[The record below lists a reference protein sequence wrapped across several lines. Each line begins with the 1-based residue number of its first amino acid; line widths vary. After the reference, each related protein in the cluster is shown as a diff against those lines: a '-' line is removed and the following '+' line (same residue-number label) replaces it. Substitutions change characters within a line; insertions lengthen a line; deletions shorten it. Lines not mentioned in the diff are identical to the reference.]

1 MRIEPGSVV
10 TPDLLA
16 EVRAHKAELLAV
28 LPEAPAP
35 RWENRS
41 KESATLEA
49 GPRRPLRVVVDD
61 VKLRRTPF
69 DLTIGV
75 RVIDAK
81 ACVRADLAQ
90 LEATVVEYSRV
101 WAGPDEDPRLARELG
116 ERIEDLLERLES
128 CGARVRVVALS

>member
-1 MRIEPGSVV
+1 M
-10 TPDLLA
+10 
-16 EVRAHKAELLAV
+16 
-28 LPEAPAP
+28 
-35 RWENRS
+35 
-41 KESATLEA
+41 
-49 GPRRPLRVVVDD
+49 
-61 VKLRRTPF
+61 
-69 DLTIGV
+69 